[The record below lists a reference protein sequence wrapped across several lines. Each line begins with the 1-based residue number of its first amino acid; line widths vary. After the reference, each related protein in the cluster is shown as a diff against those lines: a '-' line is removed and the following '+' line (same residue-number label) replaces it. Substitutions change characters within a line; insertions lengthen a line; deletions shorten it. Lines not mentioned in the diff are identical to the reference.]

1 MAEIASAY
9 VALLPSAKGMG
20 EGITHE
26 LGGAGAKGG
35 KSAAKGFKGSF
46 IPGVKA
52 IGGMVAGAFAV
63 SKGVDFL
70 KDSVGEAREAQKVGA
85 QTAQTIKTTGG
96 AAKVSAKHVGDLATA
111 ISTKAG
117 IDDEAIQTGANL
129 LLTFKDIKNEAGKGN
144 DIFDQ
149 TTKTMVDMSAAM
161 GKDPKASAIAL
172 GKALN
177 DPVKGMTALSK
188 VGVTFTEQQK
198 ATNKALVQGGPANA
212 LMAMGVIGSTQE
224 WNLAVKA
231 NNNDIGKTVDILT
244 KKLTPA
250 QKKHFEY
257 LDEGGHKMAAQKV
270 ILKELNSEFGGSA
283 AATATA
289 GEKAKVAFGNLKEQV
304 GTALL
309 PVIDKVATFLTDK
322 AVPAISDFITGIQ
335 DGTGPGGQLAD
346 VVGRI
351 KDALTDALPYVQN
364 VIGFLVDNKEA
375 VGAFAAVILT
385 VAAAVK
391 AWSIVQAVLNV
402 ALTANPLGLVVI
414 ALAALAFGLV
424 YAWKHS
430 EKFRDIVM
438 GALHAVGAV
447 GRWLWNNVF
456 SNVFKF
462 ILGGIALI
470 IDGFGKM
477 LRGPGAR
484 AGLWVGK
491 ESRQR
496 HGYAADKARD
506 MADHIK
512 KIPDHKEVKVKVKF
526 DPQ

>member
-231 NNNDIGKTVDILT
+231 NNNDIGKTVDVLT

-257 LDEGGHKMAAQKV
+257 LDEGGHKWR
-270 ILKELNSEFGGSA
+270 LKRSS
-283 AATATA
+283 
-289 GEKAKVAFGNLKEQV
+289 
-304 GTALL
+304 
-309 PVIDKVATFLTDK
+309 
-322 AVPAISDFITGIQ
+322 
-335 DGTGPGGQLAD
+335 
-346 VVGRI
+346 
-351 KDALTDALPYVQN
+351 
-364 VIGFLVDNKEA
+364 
-375 VGAFAAVILT
+375 
-385 VAAAVK
+385 
-391 AWSIVQAVLNV
+391 
-402 ALTANPLGLVVI
+402 
-414 ALAALAFGLV
+414 
-424 YAWKHS
+424 
-430 EKFRDIVM
+430 
-438 GALHAVGAV
+438 
-447 GRWLWNNVF
+447 
-456 SNVFKF
+456 
-462 ILGGIALI
+462 
-470 IDGFGKM
+470 
-477 LRGPGAR
+477 
-484 AGLWVGK
+484 
-491 ESRQR
+491 SRN
-496 HGYAADKARD
+496 
-506 MADHIK
+506 
-512 KIPDHKEVKVKVKF
+512 
-526 DPQ
+526 